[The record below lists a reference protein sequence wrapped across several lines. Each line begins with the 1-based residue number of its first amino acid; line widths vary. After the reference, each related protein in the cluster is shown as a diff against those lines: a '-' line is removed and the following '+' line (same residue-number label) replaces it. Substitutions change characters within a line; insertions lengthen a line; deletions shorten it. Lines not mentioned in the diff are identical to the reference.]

1 MVYSDLL
8 ADRSGRTAPLGCGN
22 SMLWRALVH
31 CVSAACSC
39 MLLHRSKSSPL
50 FFCALAFLQ
59 PRMRH
64 AVRSVVPLLLLGA
77 GRLLSTRGLNYQLHV
92 RAPTVR

>member
-1 MVYSDLL
+1 
-8 ADRSGRTAPLGCGN
+8 
-22 SMLWRALVH
+22 
-31 CVSAACSC
+31 
-39 MLLHRSKSSPL
+39 MLLYAVASLELEP

-92 RAPTVR
+92 RAPTVH